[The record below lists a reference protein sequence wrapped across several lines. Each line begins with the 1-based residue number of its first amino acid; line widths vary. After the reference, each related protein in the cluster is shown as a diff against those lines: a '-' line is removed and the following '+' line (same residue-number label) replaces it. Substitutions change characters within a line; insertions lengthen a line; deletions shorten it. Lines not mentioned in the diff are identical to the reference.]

1 MENISEKINSIL
13 SDPNS
18 MAQIQAMMSSMGL
31 GGGSQPPQS
40 APQASP
46 APQQPPQPSPDMLGK
61 LSSLAPLLSMSTQ
74 EDDSTRLLLALRP
87 MLSRE
92 KQDRLDKALR
102 MLRLLRMIPLI
113 KDSGMLSSLI

>member
-31 GGGSQPPQS
+31 GGDS
-40 APQASP
+40 APQPQPTPQQNLSP
-46 APQQPPQPSPDMLGK
+46 ALQNPEILGK
-61 LSSLAPLLSMSTQ
+61 LSSLAPLLSATGQ
-74 EDDSTRLLLALRP
+74 EDDSTRLLQALRP
-87 MLSRE
+87 LLSHE
-92 KQDRLDKALR
+92 KQDRLDKAMK

>member
-31 GGGSQPPQS
+31 GGDSQPPQS
-40 APQASP
+40 APT
-46 APQQPPQPSPDMLGK
+46 APQQSPQPSPDMLGK

-92 KQDRLDKALR
+92 KQDRLDKAIR

>member
-1 MENISEKINSIL
+1 VENISEKINSIL

-31 GGGSQPPQS
+31 GGDSQPPQS
-40 APQASP
+40 APTAPP
-46 APQQPPQPSPDMLGK
+46 APQPSPDMLGK

-92 KQDRLDKALR
+92 KQDRLDKAIR